1 MAKSANKAVKVE
13 GTSIDALVK
22 EGKALG
28 KMWNAI
34 HNVKQTTKANGFDT
48 RLGKLLSTLKAQS
61 AHDSGQIPT
70 HVLRTHGIDKIDRRR
85 RSEALWFY
93 ENQAEC
99 VEFIKASKKGFTSLT
114 ALQRAMK
121 QAAKAEA
128 TQEPAKAEVSNVG
141 QNDTTVS
148 DSGWKEP
155 KNTASTEQR
164 SVNVMITRTKM
175 VDTILHH
182 CKQNNLNIEDIIADL
197 QQHLGKTQKPTP
209 TKAKAKTKRKVKAKL
224 SDAEKNVV
232 LRKSIG

>member
-1 MAKSANKAVKVE
+1 MTKQTANKAVE

-61 AHDSGQIPT
+61 AVDSGQIPT

-114 ALQRAMK
+114 ALQAAMRK
-121 QAAKAEA
+121 AAKAEA
-128 TQEPAKAEVSNVG
+128 AAPSKDEVSKVG
-141 QNDTTVS
+141 QLDGKDTLVS
-148 DSGWKEP
+148 DTGWQEV
-155 KNTASTEQR
+155 ASQ
-164 SVNVMITRTKM
+164 SVTVKPLTRTKM
-175 VDTILHH
+175 VTTIV
-182 CKQNNLNIEDIIADL
+182 KQCELNNLDLEAVINDL
-197 QQHLGKTQKPTP
+197 QSLLALQK
-209 TKAKAKTKRKVKAKL
+209 
-224 SDAEKNVV
+224 
-232 LRKSIG
+232 KSA

>member
-1 MAKSANKAVKVE
+1 MTKQTANRKVE

-61 AHDSGQIPT
+61 ALDSGQIPT

-114 ALQRAMK
+114 ALQAAMRK
-121 QAAKAEA
+121 AAKADETVA
-128 TQEPAKAEVSNVG
+128 PSKDEVSKVG
-141 QNDTTVS
+141 QLDGKDTLVS
-148 DSGWKEP
+148 DTGWQEV
-155 KNTASTEQR
+155 ASQ
-164 SVNVMITRTKM
+164 SVTVKPVTRTKM
-175 VDTILHH
+175 VTTIV
-182 CKQNNLNIEDIIADL
+182 KQCELNGLDLEAVINDL
-197 QQHLGKTQKPTP
+197 QSLLAQQQKS
-209 TKAKAKTKRKVKAKL
+209 A
-224 SDAEKNVV
+224 
-232 LRKSIG
+232 

>member
-1 MAKSANKAVKVE
+1 MAKSTNKAVKVE

-70 HVLRTHGIDKIDRRR
+70 HVLRTHGIANIDRRR

-99 VEFIKASKKGFTSLT
+99 VAFIQASKKGFTSLT

-121 QAAKAEA
+121 DAAKADAVEA
-128 TQEPAKAEVSNVG
+128 PKTAKAEVSNVG
-141 QNDTTVS
+141 QSDGLVS
-148 DSGWKEP
+148 DTGWVEHSETKV
-155 KNTASTEQR
+155 
-164 SVNVMITRTKM
+164 SVPLTRTAI
-175 VDTILHH
+175 VDTIVEQ
-182 CKQNNLNIEDIIADL
+182 CTQNGLDLEQVIADL
-197 QQHLGKTQKPTP
+197 QSRL
-209 TKAKAKTKRKVKAKL
+209 AKQMKQA
-224 SDAEKNVV
+224 
-232 LRKSIG
+232 

>member
-1 MAKSANKAVKVE
+1 MAKAAKTAVKVE

-48 RLGKLLSTLKAQS
+48 RLGKLLSTLNAQS

-70 HVLRTHGIDKIDRRR
+70 HVLRTHGIANIDRRR
-85 RSEALWFY
+85 RAEAQWFY

-141 QNDTTVS
+141 QLNGKDTLVS
-148 DSGWKEP
+148 DTGWQEP
-155 KNTASTEQR
+155 KATQSNVTEQR
-164 SVNVMITRTKM
+164 SVNVMITRTKL
-175 VDTILHH
+175 VDNIVEQCQL
-182 CKQNNLNIEDIIADL
+182 NNLDLEAIINDL
-197 QQHLGKTQKPTP
+197 QMQL
-209 TKAKAKTKRKVKAKL
+209 AKQAKKEA
-224 SDAEKNVV
+224 
-232 LRKSIG
+232 

>member
-70 HVLRTHGIDKIDRRR
+70 HVLRTHGIANIDRRR

-114 ALQRAMK
+114 ALQSAMRK
-121 QAAKAEA
+121 AAKAEVEA
-128 TQEPAKAEVSNVG
+128 VAPSKDEPSNVG
-141 QNDTTVS
+141 QSDGLVS
-148 DSGWKEP
+148 DTGWVEHSETKV
-155 KNTASTEQR
+155 
-164 SVNVMITRTKM
+164 SVPITRSKM
-175 VDTILHH
+175 VQTIV
-182 CKQNNLNIEDIIADL
+182 KQCELNGLDLETIVDDLISAIAK
-197 QQHLGKTQKPTP
+197 Q
-209 TKAKAKTKRKVKAKL
+209 
-224 SDAEKNVV
+224 EK
-232 LRKSIG
+232 SA